1 MAKKLKISSEK
12 NEKFVDKVISKKE
25 QSDNEKKIKDENKK
39 SDLLKLFSI
48 IGNIV
53 LVIVVF
59 ILLVVN
65 DNTKKEMQDEID
77 SIDTTCAYKSEIQC
91 TMSYS
96 DEIEKAK
103 MLDDNIVFVLEGYGN
118 VYYTYDCVN
127 KLTAGSEYSYWAYN
141 KEAAIDKGYRAGKC

>member
-1 MAKKLKISSEK
+1 MAKKLKISSEEK
-12 NEKFVDKVISKKE
+12 EKFVDKVIFKKE
-25 QSDNEKKIKDENKK
+25 QNDNDKKIKDENKK

-77 SIDTTCAYKSEIQC
+77 SIDTTCAYKSEFQC
-91 TMSYS
+91 MMNYS

-103 MLDDNIVFVLEGYGN
+103 ILDDNIVFVLEGYGN

-127 KLTAGSEYSYWAYN
+127 KLTAGSKYSYWVYN
-141 KEAAIDKGYRAGKC
+141 RETAIGEGYRAGKC